1 MEKQMDK
8 HTLSDK
14 AIARIVDLLQVA
26 LLTGTDI
33 VDNLRTL
40 RLTLEDGKLTVDQ
53 EEDEIFRQGIAR
65 LQEQAQQLSSD
76 EASLQ

>member
-1 MEKQMDK
+1 MDK